1 MNIEGFDNL
10 EQIGEGGMAV
20 VWKAHQVSLERDVA
34 IKILKAELSAN
45 PEEVADFTREAKA
58 AASLKHPNIIQVYD
72 AAEQEGVYY
81 FVMEYIAGQTA
92 EQVLENGPMHWKKVA
107 QVGLVIAEAL
117 EYAWNKASLIHR
129 DVKPSNIMFDD
140 DGTVKLADL
149 GLAKRLDTD
158 SLAEQIQ
165 IRKLE
170 GTPNYMSP
178 EQARCKSKLDFRSDM
193 YSLGATM
200 YHMVTGKLPFEEYET
215 MEVLDQH
222 TKGYLSNPRDIQ
234 PLIPPGICQL
244 ISKLMMKDADDRF
257 SDWTEAIKEFKKVI
271 AGRILVTK
279 QGKQADSTVRQQKK
293 KASETLA
300 GKTKKAKEVPTPIWI
315 SAPAWSIMVI
325 FWGYIVFSICRL
337 PPVPSLPKPVITE
350 IKKSAIIATTPVIKA
365 PVIAQQNAQSD
376 TKKAET
382 ELQNNTDQPKSTS
395 VGMKASDEEQL
406 LLHSLKAKL
415 VDCIINQSY
424 NDALTYITQ
433 ERQYSHSPNFEAE
446 ITKMEEYINA
456 LTGKGD
462 ALEIEMKKRIG
473 KETVIRIKGVDWPMI
488 IRSVEDGAMKV
499 DLKSKI
505 GSEIKLRPGTLT
517 LANLDPG
524 EHIRLL
530 GAPDTES
537 KCITIFA
544 LSFKTKDYKMALK
557 AAEGCG
563 PFSDAFKAK
572 IELETGQ
579 SQPK

>member
-34 IKILKAELSAN
+34 IKILKAELSAD

-92 EQVLENGPMHWKKVA
+92 EQVLENGPLHWKKVA
-107 QVGLVIAEAL
+107 QIGLAIAEAL
-117 EYAWNKASLIHR
+117 DYAWNKASLIHR

-140 DGTVKLADL
+140 DGTIKLADL

-222 TKGYLSNPRDIQ
+222 TKGHLPNPRDML

-244 ISKLMMKDADDRF
+244 ISRLMMKDADDRYA
-257 SDWTEAIKEFKKVI
+257 DWTEVIKELKKVI

-279 QGKQADSTVRQQKK
+279 QGKQADSTVSLQKK
-293 KASETLA
+293 KASDELV
-300 GKTKKAKEVPTPIWI
+300 GKTKKVVKIPTPVWI
-315 SAPAWSIMVI
+315 RIPAWSILTL
-325 FWGYIVFSICRL
+325 FWGYIIISICNL
-337 PPVPSLPKPVITE
+337 PPVPSLPKPVSTE
-350 IKKSAIIATTPVIKA
+350 VRKPAIVATTPVIKA
-365 PVIAQQNAQSD
+365 SVIAHKNGQTD
-376 TKKAET
+376 VKKT
-382 ELQNNTDQPKSTS
+382 EPEPQKNNDQPKPASD
-395 VGMKASDEEQL
+395 GMKASDEEQL
-406 LLHSLKAKL
+406 LLHSLKSKL
-415 VDCIINQSY
+415 ADSIINQNY

-446 ITKMEEYINA
+446 ISKMEEYVNT
-456 LTGKGD
+456 LSGKGN

-473 KETVIRIKGVDWPMI
+473 QETVIRIKGVEWPMI
-488 IRSVEDGAMKV
+488 IRSIEDGSMKV

-505 GSEIKLRPGTLT
+505 GSEIKLRPGVLT
-517 LANLDPG
+517 FAQLDPA
-524 EHIRLL
+524 ECIRLL
-530 GAPDTES
+530 GSPDTET

-544 LSFKTKDYKMALK
+544 LSFKAKDYKTALK
-557 AAEGCG
+557 AAERCG
-563 PFSDAFKAK
+563 PFSDAFKAR

-579 SQPK
+579 SPQQ

>member
-34 IKILKAELSAN
+34 IKILKAELSSD

-72 AAEQEGVYY
+72 ASEQEGVYY

-92 EQVLENGPMHWKKVA
+92 EQVLENGPIHWKKVA
-107 QVGLVIAEAL
+107 QIGLAIAEAL

-129 DVKPSNIMFDD
+129 DIKPSNIMFDD
-140 DGTVKLADL
+140 DGTIKLADL

-178 EQARCKSKLDFRSDM
+178 EQARCKGKLDYRSDM

-215 MEVLDQH
+215 MEVLGQH
-222 TKGYLSNPRDIQ
+222 TSGHLPNPRDVI
-234 PLIPPGICQL
+234 PMIPPGICQL
-244 ISKLMMKDADDRF
+244 ISRLMMKDVSDRF
-257 SDWTEAIKEFKKVI
+257 SDWPEAIKELKKVV

-279 QGKQADSTVRQQKK
+279 QGRQADSTVSLPKK
-293 KASETLA
+293 KASDELI
-300 GKTKKAKEVPTPIWI
+300 GKTKKVEELPTPIWI
-315 SAPAWSIMVI
+315 SVPAWSIMAI
-325 FWGYIVFSICRL
+325 FWGYIIFSICML
-337 PPVPSLPKPVITE
+337 PPVPSLPKPIIPE
-350 IKKSAIIATTPVIKA
+350 IKKPSIVATTPVIKA
-365 PVIAQQNAQSD
+365 PVVAQKNGQTDVNKTD
-376 TKKAET
+376 TEPQK
-382 ELQNNTDQPKSTS
+382 NGDQPKPQAE
-395 VGMKASDEEQL
+395 GMKASDEEQL
-406 LLHSLKAKL
+406 LLHSLKSKL
-415 VDCIINQSY
+415 ADSIINQNY
-424 NDALTYITQ
+424 NEALTFVTQ

-446 ITKMEEYINA
+446 ISKMEEYVNA
-456 LTGKGD
+456 LSGKGN
-462 ALEIEMKKRIG
+462 ALEIELKKKIG
-473 KETVIRIKGVDWPMI
+473 QETVIKVKGVDWPMI
-488 IRSVEDGAMKV
+488 IRSVEDGAVKV

-505 GSEIKLRPGTLT
+505 GSEIKLRPGTLN
-517 LANLDPG
+517 LSQLDPS
-524 EHIRLL
+524 ECIRLL
-530 GAPDTES
+530 GTPDTET

-544 LSFKTKDYKMALK
+544 MSFKAKDYKTALK
-557 AAEGCG
+557 AAERCG
-563 PFSDAFKAK
+563 PFAEAFKAR

-579 SQPK
+579 SQQQ